1 MPETLLAHVVQS
13 AAAAGVA
20 GALLS
25 AWGVS
30 RPSVRLKFWLL
41 ALILPAALLPLFALA
56 APVRQSDPFRQSAA
70 LFVAARWTALRVGP
84 WRLGPFLAAFV
95 AAAGVGLYLRDLVP
109 ALRQG
114 WRVRAHGGDGDSR
127 SDDIARRVAG
137 HAARLGVAPP
147 KARLVQDEDGAYL
160 YCRGFLSPLILVS
173 TGTLAT
179 LSPEE
184 LDAALAHE
192 VGHVAGRHLALCW
205 GLIAVRSILLFNPV
219 AQILGR
225 SAILEMEREADDA
238 SAGTTGS
245 PGALASALAKLGV
258 LAGDDGMIL
267 PGGLRFDILKGRLQ
281 RLSER
286 VAVPGPDAP
295 EGLMLALAG
304 GAVALLVFFVVP

>member
-25 AWGVS
+25 AW
-30 RPSVRLKFWLL
+30 RVRSPALRLRFWLL
-41 ALILPAALLPLFALA
+41 ALILPAALHPLFAIA

-70 LFVAARWTALRVGP
+70 LFVAARWTALPLGP
-84 WRLGPFLAAFV
+84 WRLGPVLAV
-95 AAAGVGLYLRDLVP
+95 LVGASGLALYLRDLVP

-114 WRVRAHGGDGDSR
+114 WRVRAHGVDGDPR
-127 SDDIARRVAG
+127 GDDIARRVGA
-137 HAARLGVAPP
+137 HAARLGVSPP
-147 KARLVQDEDGAYL
+147 EARLVPDEDGAYL

-173 TGTLAT
+173 TGALAT

-192 VGHVAGRHLALCW
+192 VGHVAGRHLALGW
-205 GLIAVRSILLFNPV
+205 GLIAFRSLLLFNPV

-225 SAILEMEREADDA
+225 SAVLEMERAADDA
-238 SAGTTGS
+238 AAEATGR
-245 PGALASALAKLGV
+245 PATLASALAKLGV
-258 LAGDDGMIL
+258 LSGDDGLIL
-267 PGGLRFDILKGRLQ
+267 PGGLRFDVLKGRLL

-286 VAVPGPDAP
+286 SAVPGPEP
-295 EGLMLALAG
+295 PGGLMLALTG